1 MLAFSVVRGVA
12 RMARLEVNAEVD
24 ATRLRATMVDN
35 MMYCSCC
42 SASDQFYDDDEV
54 FEKIQNHHV

>member
-24 ATRLRATMVDN
+24 ATRLRAAMVDN
-35 MMYCSCC
+35 MIPS
-42 SASDQFYDDDEV
+42 S
-54 FEKIQNHHV
+54 